1 MSVPIVVVV
10 GAKGGCG
17 ATTLAC
23 ETARRLR
30 KQLGGEVAIVDA
42 DFTGRRSVAI
52 VLDAVK
58 ALDAVRTQGTVSIA
72 PLEDGLLAVELAPS
86 REASFMLGPERVEE
100 LRDEL
105 SRTTRAIVI
114 DAPQPYPVIVRPFL
128 TQASQVVVVTEPTML
143 GAAALRTMQIG
154 LTRFGFDANDVV
166 TAVVQRDPRPEL
178 GTAEFQRLLGVTLA
192 GEIANKND
200 RRFTKSL
207 DAFATRLASLQPL
220 EADRRLAPSSRGSS
234 GAANAPQ
241 NDDAPAGQQA
251 PKPQQGSTP
260 ARDTAELDEIKS
272 KVHAQLA
279 ERLDVA
285 QASRATSDGEQMA
298 RLRAQIDSIV
308 DSIVIASPIAASA
321 EDLAQLRQDVID
333 ETLGYG
339 PLEDLMRDPEVSEIM
354 VNGSK
359 KIFVERR
366 GKLTKTSKQFA
377 DDAQLRLVIER
388 MTAPIGRRI
397 DESQPM
403 VDGRL
408 PDGSRINAVIEPLA
422 LAGPTLTIRRFSK
435 RRLQAEDLIR
445 FGAVSAEVVD
455 FLRAAVQARLNIII
469 SGGTGSG
476 KTTFLNML
484 SSFLP
489 EDERIVTIE
498 DAAELSLAQEH
509 VVQLEARPA
518 NIQGTG
524 EIRIRDLLRNAL
536 RMRPDRI
543 IVGECRG
550 GEALDMLQAMN
561 TGHDGSLTTVHANTQ
576 RDAMSRIE
584 TMVMMAG
591 FDLPIRA
598 IREQIAGALDIVIQ
612 LSRMRDGS
620 RKVVGVSE
628 VVGMEGDVVTMQEI
642 VRFDQRGV
650 DATGKVRGEFV
661 FTGVQPHALAKFE
674 EYGVAFDP
682 RTFSGAQDLVATW

>member
-1 MSVPIVVVV
+1 MSIPIVVVV

-30 KQLGGEVAIVDA
+30 KQLGGEVAVVDA

-52 VLDAVK
+52 LLDAVR
-58 ALDAVRTQGTVSIA
+58 ALDSVRTQGTVSIA
-72 PLEDGLLAVELAPS
+72 PVEDGLLAVELAPS
-86 REASFMLGPERVEE
+86 REASFMLTPERVEE
-100 LRDEL
+100 LRAEL
-105 SRTTRAIVI
+105 SRSTRAIVV

-128 TQASQVVVVTEPTML
+128 THAAQVVIVTEPTML
-143 GAAALRTMQIG
+143 GAAAQRTAHIG
-154 LTRFGFDANDVV
+154 LTRFGFETGDIATV
-166 TAVVQRDPRPEL
+166 VVQRDPRPEL
-178 GTAEFQRLLGVTLA
+178 GSAELERHLGISLA
-192 GEIANKND
+192 AEIGNKGD
-200 RRFTKSL
+200 RRFGKSL
-207 DAFATRLASLQPL
+207 DAFTAKLATLQAP
-220 EADRRLAPSSRGSS
+220 ENEHRLAPSSRGSRGD
-234 GAANAPQ
+234 GAATPEAASPSE
-241 NDDAPAGQQA
+241 P
-251 PKPQQGSTP
+251 PKAATGPV
-260 ARDTAELDEIKS
+260 RDGDEFVELKR
-272 KVHAQLA
+272 KVHEQLGQ
-279 ERLDVA
+279 RLDVA
-285 QASRATSDGEQMA
+285 QASRAHSDADQLA
-298 RLRAQIDSIV
+298 QLRGQIDAIV
-308 DSIVIASPIAASA
+308 DALVLENPVTGAA

-339 PLEDLMRDPEVSEIM
+339 PLEELMRDPEVSEIM

-366 GKLTKTSKQFA
+366 GKLTKTTKQFG
-377 DDAQLRLVIER
+377 DDGQLRLVIER
-388 MTAPIGRRI
+388 MIAPIGRRI

-408 PDGSRINAVIEPLA
+408 ADGSRINAVIEPLA
-422 LAGPTLTIRRFSK
+422 LHGPTLTIRRFMRK
-435 RRLQAEDLIR
+435 RLQSDDLVR
-445 FGAVSAEVVD
+445 LGAVSAEVMD
-455 FLRAAVQARLNIII
+455 FLRAAVQARLNIVI

-476 KTTFLNML
+476 KTTFLNVL
-484 SSFLP
+484 SNFLP

-498 DAAELSLAQEH
+498 DAAELSLNQEH
-509 VVQLEARPA
+509 VVSLESRPA

-524 EIRIRDLLRNAL
+524 EIRIRDLLKNAL

-642 VRFDQRGV
+642 VKFDQRGV

-661 FTGVQPHALAKFE
+661 FTGVQPHAVTKFE
-674 EYGVAFDP
+674 EYGVEFDVRAFA
-682 RTFSGAQDLVATW
+682 GARDLVATW

>member
-1 MSVPIVVVV
+1 VTNVPIVVVV

-30 KQLGGEVAIVDA
+30 KQLGGEVAVVDA

-52 VLDAVK
+52 LLDAVR
-58 ALDAVRTQGTVSIA
+58 ALDAVRTQGTVALA
-72 PLEDGLLAVELAPS
+72 PVEDGLVAVELAPS
-86 REASFMLGPERVEE
+86 REASFMLTPERVEE
-100 LRDEL
+100 LRAEL
-105 SRTTRAIVI
+105 SRSTRAIVV

-128 TQASQVVVVTEPTML
+128 TRAAQIVVVTEPTML
-143 GAAALRTMQIG
+143 GAAAQRTAHIG
-154 LTRFGFDANDVV
+154 LTRFGFAAENVATV
-166 TAVVQRDPRPEL
+166 VVQRDPRPEL
-178 GTAEFQRLLGVTLA
+178 GVSELERHLGITLA
-192 GEIANKND
+192 GEIPSKND
-200 RRFTKSL
+200 RRFGKAL
-207 DAFATRLASLQPL
+207 DALAARLATL
-220 EADRRLAPSSRGSS
+220 EPPEHEHRLAPSSRGSRGDS
-234 GAANAPQ
+234 ATPAQPAANGEA
-241 NDDAPAGQQA
+241 
-251 PKPQQGSTP
+251 TP
-260 ARDTAELDEIKS
+260 APVPAATRDDEGLAELKR
-272 KVHAQLA
+272 KVHEELAQ
-279 ERLDVA
+279 RLDVA
-285 QASRATSDGEQMA
+285 QASRAHSDAEQQA

-308 DSIVIASPIAASA
+308 DALVLRHPVGGSA

-339 PLEDLMRDPEVSEIM
+339 PLEELMRDPEVSEIM
-354 VNGSK
+354 VNGAK

-366 GKLTKTSKQFA
+366 GKLQKTTKQFG
-377 DDAQLRLVIER
+377 DDGQLRLVIER
-388 MTAPIGRRI
+388 MIAPIGRRI

-408 PDGSRINAVIEPLA
+408 ADGSRINAVIEPLA
-422 LAGPTLTIRRFSK
+422 LYGPTLTIRRFMRK
-435 RRLQAEDLIR
+435 RLQAEDLIR
-445 FGAVSAEVVD
+445 FGAVSEEVMD
-455 FLRAAVQARLNIII
+455 FLRAAVQARLNIVI

-476 KTTFLNML
+476 KTTFLNVL
-484 SSFLP
+484 SNYLP
-489 EDERIVTIE
+489 DDERIVTIE
-498 DAAELSLAQEH
+498 DAAELSLNQEH
-509 VVQLEARPA
+509 VVSLESRPA

-524 EIRIRDLLRNAL
+524 EIRIRDLLKNAL

-598 IREQIAGALDIVIQ
+598 IREQIAGAIDIVIQ
-612 LSRMRDGS
+612 LSRLRDGS
-620 RKVVGVSE
+620 RKVMGVSE

-642 VRFDQRGV
+642 VRFDQRGLDV
-650 DATGKVRGEFV
+650 TGKVRGEFV
-661 FTGVQPHALAKFE
+661 FTGVQPHAVGKFE
-674 EYGVAFDP
+674 EYGVPFDV
-682 RTFSGAQDLVATW
+682 RRFAGAPELVASW